1 MNWKRLT
8 LKEIDVNLSHQN
20 KIIFD
25 FGFPDASEEGHL
37 VGEANEHT
45 ETEHVPQIPLN
56 SEQRLVF
63 DIIIKAV
70 ADSKGLFFLDAPG
83 DVAKLLQL
91 KELSIT

>member
-1 MNWKRLT
+1 MQSTLPKRIIKT
-8 LKEIDVNLSHQN
+8 FRKIFRSRFAQN
-20 KIIFD
+20 
-25 FGFPDASEEGHL
+25 
-37 VGEANEHT
+37 
-45 ETEHVPQIPLN
+45 PLN

-63 DIIIKAV
+63 DTIIKAV